1 MCIFND
7 VFQKNYNEIVK
18 CGSMFH
24 KKLNDSTAQE
34 RLSLTK
40 ALGSVLTVITLSKWS
55 QSMVVAVP
63 AKQI

>member
-1 MCIFND
+1 
-7 VFQKNYNEIVK
+7 
-18 CGSMFH
+18 MFH